1 MKYQPPAGKL
11 GDAPYENGNLTAGLR
26 GDIPPAAAIEHPMRE
41 IVHVIEFAG
50 LTPAGDDLEQL
61 RKAIVAIVDSM
72 SGGGAPVNYLTLNQ
86 AAARLP
92 IFPEVSAADGKINV
106 YAPGGGSILV
116 PAGVG
121 IMHRGIAPYNTSDY
135 AAPARTFVTAAN
147 RTYHLRWTPSGGFAL
162 RDLADPAYNPAVQA
176 ESSVVFDSAFDDM
189 LVSRIVTNGLNEAT
203 ITNLRNRTRL
213 FHEVSFERTL
223 GNSVSWAPLEDT
235 AVTLN
240 WARTP
245 RFGQPLLRGLRSYG
259 VNQGPAWGAG
269 YGMLGMVYLRHAA
282 SSATRYGHPSIE
294 YMYDD
299 SSRNAGSA
307 IIVEQFVAE

>member
-11 GDAPYENGNLTAGLR
+11 GDAPYENGNLAAGLR

-41 IVHVIEFAG
+41 VVHVIEFAG

-61 RKAIVAIVDSM
+61 RKAIVAIFESM
-72 SGGGAPVNYLTLNQ
+72 SGGGAPENYLTLNQ

-92 IFPEVSAADGKINV
+92 IYPEVSSLDGKIGV
-106 YAPGGGSILV
+106 YAPAAGTILV
-116 PAGVG
+116 PPG
-121 IMHRGIAPYNTSDY
+121 IAFMHRGIAPHNTSDY
-135 AAPARTFVTAAN
+135 AAPARTFATVAN
-147 RTYHLRWTPSGGFAL
+147 KTYHLRWTPAGGFAL

-176 ESSVVFDSAFDDM
+176 EGNATFDSAFDDM
-189 LVSRIVTNGLNEAT
+189 LVSRVVTNGLNEAT
-203 ITNLRNRTRL
+203 VTNLRNRTRL
-213 FHEVSFERTL
+213 FHEVSFECSL
-223 GNSVSWAPLEDT
+223 GNSTSWAALADT
-235 AVTLN
+235 AVMLD

-259 VNQGPAWGAG
+259 VNQGPGWGSG

-282 SSATRYGHPSIE
+282 GSATRYGHPNIE
-294 YMYDD
+294 FMYDD
-299 SSRNAGSA
+299 SSHNAGAA